1 VADGAPARAGEPG
14 GVVLAHD
21 YLLTP
26 RGAERTF
33 ATMAECWP
41 AAPVHTLLYDPVGI
55 GGLFG
60 GRRIQV
66 SPLQRLN
73 ASQGDFR
80 RLLPLL
86 PLAAERLVPGA
97 PRLVVSSSSAFAH
110 GVQLPASTV
119 HVCYCHSPFRYAWHE
134 RARALEEARPWQ
146 RRPLG
151 LTLDWIKRWDLRAA
165 ARVTHYIANSRL
177 TQERIAAFYGREAPI
192 VHPPVDI
199 HRFSRREPEDYFVFV
214 GEVTRHKRVE
224 LAIEA
229 ARRAE
234 VPLVVVGSGPDLERL
249 RAEHGE
255 RVRFTGRVG
264 DEELVELVS
273 HARAQIVPNVE
284 EFGIAAVEAQAA
296 GRPVVAAAAG
306 GALETV
312 VEGETGILVEPD
324 SVTAFAA
331 ALGDADFDRF
341 DPDRIRA
348 NAERF
353 SVESFQRRLTAEVA
367 RLSGYT
373 VTGLPAGTIAE

>member
-1 VADGAPARAGEPG
+1 MANPDVA
-14 GVVLAHD
+14 LAHD

-41 AAPVHTLLYDPVGI
+41 GVPIHTLLYDPEAI
-55 GGLFG
+55 GDLFG
-60 GRRIQV
+60 GRPVQT

-73 ASQGDFR
+73 ASQGGFR

-86 PLAAERLVPGA
+86 PLAASRLVPGT
-97 PRLVVSSSSAFAH
+97 PDLVVSSSSAFAH
-110 GVQLPASTV
+110 GAKLPESAV

-134 RARALEEARPWQ
+134 RQRALEEARPWQ

-151 LTLDWIKRWDLRAA
+151 LTLELIRRWDLRAA
-165 ARVTHYIANSRL
+165 ARVSHYIANSRI
-177 TQERIAAFYGREAPI
+177 TQRRIAEFYGREAPI
-192 VHPPVDI
+192 VHPPVAV
-199 HRFSRREPEDYFVFV
+199 HRFSRAEPEDYFVFV

-229 ARRAE
+229 ARKAE
-234 VPLVVVGSGPDLERL
+234 VALVVVGSGPDLERL
-249 RAEHGE
+249 RALHGD
-255 RVRFTGRVG
+255 RVRFTGRVD
-264 DEELVELVS
+264 DEELVGLVAR
-273 HARAQIVPNVE
+273 ARAQIVPNVE

-306 GALETV
+306 GAMETV
-312 VEGETGILVEPD
+312 VEGETGLLVEPD
-324 SVTAFAA
+324 SVAAFAA
-331 ALGDADFDRF
+331 ALGDGEFERF
-341 DPDRIRA
+341 DPVRIRA

-353 SVESFQRRLTAEVA
+353 SVPAFQAKLGAEVA

-373 VTGLPAGTIAE
+373 VPGPPAGTTAA

>member
-1 VADGAPARAGEPG
+1 MANADVA
-14 GVVLAHD
+14 LAHD

-41 AAPVHTLLYDPVGI
+41 TAPVHTLLYDPAAI
-55 GGLFG
+55 GDLFG
-60 GRRIQV
+60 ERRIQT
-66 SPLQRLN
+66 SRLQRLN
-73 ASQGDFR
+73 VSQGDFR

-86 PLAAERLVPGA
+86 PPAAERLVPGE
-97 PRLVVSSSSAFAH
+97 PRLLVSSSSAFAH
-110 GVQLPASTV
+110 GARLPDSAI

-146 RRPLG
+146 RLPLA
-151 LTLDWIKRWDLRAA
+151 LTLDWIRRWDLRAA
-165 ARVTHYIANSRL
+165 ARVDHYIANSRI
-177 TQERIAAFYGREAPI
+177 TQRRIAEFYGREASI
-192 VHPPVDI
+192 VHPPVAV

-234 VPLVVVGSGPDLERL
+234 VPLTVVGSGPDLERL
-249 RAEHGE
+249 RTLHGE
-255 RVRFTGRVG
+255 RVHFTGRVG
-264 DEELVELVS
+264 DAELVELVAR
-273 HARAQIVPNVE
+273 ARAQIVPNVE

-296 GRPVVAAAAG
+296 GRPVIAAGAG

-312 VEGETGILVEPD
+312 LEGETGILVEPD
-324 SVTAFAA
+324 SVAA
-331 ALGDADFDRF
+331 LATALGDGEFDRF

-353 SVESFQRRLTAEVA
+353 SVPSFQRKLGAEVA
-367 RLSGYT
+367 RLSGYAI
-373 VTGLPAGTIAE
+373 TGPPAGTISE

>member
-1 VADGAPARAGEPG
+1 VANADVA
-14 GVVLAHD
+14 LAHD

-41 AAPVHTLLYDPVGI
+41 TAPIHTLLYDPPAI
-55 GGLFG
+55 GDLFG
-60 GRRIQV
+60 ERRIQV
-66 SPLQRLN
+66 SQLQRLN

-86 PLAAERLVPGA
+86 PLAAERLVPGT

-110 GVQLPASTV
+110 GVRLPDSSV

-134 RARALEEARPWQ
+134 RARALEEAKSWQ
-146 RRPLG
+146 RRPLA

-165 ARVTHYIANSRL
+165 ARVSHYIANSRI
-177 TQERIAAFYGREAPI
+177 TQRRIAEFYGREAAI
-192 VHPPVDI
+192 VHPPVAV
-199 HRFSRREPEDYFVFV
+199 HRFCRRQPEDYFVFV

-234 VPLVVVGSGPDLERL
+234 VPLTVVGSGPDLERL
-249 RAEHGE
+249 RALHGE
-255 RVRFTGRVG
+255 RIRFTGRVS
-264 DEELVELVS
+264 DAELVELVAR
-273 HARAQIVPNVE
+273 ARAQIVPNVE

-296 GRPVVAAAAG
+296 GRPVVAAGAG

-312 VEGETGILVEPD
+312 LDGETGILVEPD
-324 SVTAFAA
+324 SIAA
-331 ALGDADFDRF
+331 LATALGDGEFDRF

-353 SVESFQRRLTAEVA
+353 SVPSFQRKLGAEVA

-373 VTGLPAGTIAE
+373 ITAPPTGTISE